1 VQERLQQRIHAA
13 REREGGFT
21 LIELLIVIVILGVLA
36 GIVVFS
42 VNFIQDRGIATA
54 CKTDVRNVQTAV
66 ESYKAATNG
75 YPAGDTATVAQ
86 MLAELQNKGY
96 IKNPPSSPDYTI
108 AYDAGNHLVSG
119 TLTAGG
125 AC

>member
-1 VQERLQQRIHAA
+1 MQQRLQQRIHAA

-21 LIELLIVIVILGVLA
+21 LIELLIVVVILGVLA

-42 VNFIQDRGIATA
+42 VNFIKDRGIATA

-66 ESYKAATNG
+66 ESYKAANDS
-75 YPAGDTATVAQ
+75 YPAGDSATVDD
-86 MLAELQNKGY
+86 MLAELQSKGF
-96 IKNPPSSPDYTI
+96 IKNLPSSKDYTI
-108 AYDAGNHLVSG
+108 GYTAGTHLVTG

-125 AC
+125 TC